1 MKDKKFIYRV
11 ETIIAS
17 SNEELE
23 SYLDGFGCQGWEL
36 CVVEGIKFYFKKEIE
51 KTPERA
57 GEKIYI
63 KL

>member
-23 SYLDGFGCQGWEL
+23 SYLDGYGCQGWEL
-36 CVVEGIKFYFKKEIE
+36 CVVVGIKFYFKKEVE
-51 KTPERA
+51 KIPDRA
-57 GEKIYI
+57 GEKPNINI
-63 KL
+63 